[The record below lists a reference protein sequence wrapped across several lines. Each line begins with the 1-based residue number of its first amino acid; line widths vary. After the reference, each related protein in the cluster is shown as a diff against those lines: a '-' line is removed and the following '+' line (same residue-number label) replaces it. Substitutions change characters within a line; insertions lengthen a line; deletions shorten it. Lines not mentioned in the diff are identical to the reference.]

1 MGVTAALMGLKMI
14 SDVTSTRQE
23 YKAQEAAYKAQAQA
37 AQQNAAIAE
46 RQRQQQA
53 DAYAQK
59 QGELNDRMRL
69 ARGQALAAAG
79 ASGATGE
86 GSVADI
92 LASSQ
97 EAYEQDS
104 LNLLQNQRNDS
115 WSSYVNQVN
124 YLNQADA
131 YNTAAKNAVKQGRQK
146 MFATILGNAASIY
159 GVGKDEGWWSKGTK
173 GGSDWYDQ
181 GFETMK
187 LDLNPMAN
195 VSNGLDLVSGARV
208 GSGANYNPY
217 KPNKNI
223 YGLKNSYF

>member
-1 MGVTAALMGLKMI
+1 MGVTAALMGVKMI
-14 SDVTSTRQE
+14 SDVMGTRQQ
-23 YKAQEAAYKAQAQA
+23 YKAQEAAYKAQAEA
-37 AQQNAAIAE
+37 AQQNANIAE
-46 RQRQQQA
+46 RQREQQA
-53 DAYAQK
+53 EAYAQK

-79 ASGATGE
+79 ASGATAD

-92 LASSQ
+92 LSSSKEQ
-97 EAYEQDS
+97 YEQDS

-115 WSSYVNQVN
+115 WSAYVNQVN

-146 MFATILGNAASIY
+146 MFSTILGNAASIY
-159 GVGKDEGWWSKGTK
+159 GTGSDQGWWGKS
-173 GGSDWYDQ
+173 GGSSEWYDQ

-195 VSNGLDLVSGARV
+195 VSNGLDLVSGVRV

>member
-1 MGVTAALMGLKMI
+1 MGVTAALMGVKMI
-14 SDVTSTRQE
+14 SDVMGTRQQ

-37 AQQNAAIAE
+37 AQQNAAIVA
-46 RQRQQQA
+46 RQREQQA
-53 DAYAQK
+53 EAYAQK

-69 ARGQALAAAG
+69 ARGQAFAAAG

-86 GSVADI
+86 GSIADI

-115 WSSYVNQVN
+115 WGSYVNQVN
-124 YLNQADA
+124 YLNQANA

-159 GVGKDEGWWSKGTK
+159 GTGVDEGWWNKSTKANTTWVGTTPRSVYEK
-173 GGSDWYDQ
+173 
-181 GFETMK
+181 T
-187 LDLNPMAN
+187 
-195 VSNGLDLVSGARV
+195 GA
-208 GSGANYNPY
+208 GTG
-217 KPNKNI
+217 I
-223 YGLKNSYF
+223 YVKR